1 MSYRKKGLTALGLG
15 ALGVV
20 FGDIGTNPLYVLHV
34 VFGPT
39 AQHVAIN
46 QLNVHGIISLII
58 WSVTLVV
65 SIKYIAFVM
74 RANNRGEGGIMALVS
89 LIRSSGLAKRHK
101 WKFIVLGIIGVSLFY
116 GDSAITPAI
125 SVLSAVEGLKVV
137 EPGLHSY
144 VLPITFVILASLFW
158 LQQYGTAFI
167 GRLFGPVMLVWFIVI
182 AAGGSWQIWQ
192 HPAILAALSPGAA
205 ATFIVHEPIVAFV
218 AMGAVVLAITG
229 AEALYADMGHFGR
242 APVARAW
249 FLVVFPALIL
259 CYMGQ
264 GALLLARP
272 GALDNPFMLLFPE
285 SVRFSVVILA
295 TLATL
300 IASQSVI
307 SGAFSLTRQAVQL
320 GFLPRLMVRYTSS
333 SEFGQIYMPF
343 VNLALFVMVSLLVF
357 TFGSSVKL
365 AGAYGMAVSGA
376 LAIDTILFVAVMRSL
391 WHRSWR
397 IVILTVA
404 VFSSVDAVF
413 VVSNLS
419 KIRHG
424 GWFPLALAAIIFFII
439 TTWMEGQHI
448 VRHER
453 RLREGPLQD
462 FVDAI
467 RSRKPPIKRIPGHAV
482 YISHHSAQVPLAL
495 RTTVDELHELS
506 EKVVLVTV
514 VITSEAHV
522 PEDERAVFD
531 SLRHKDDGIS
541 HVTLSYGFHDTPNV
555 PRALEQLRR
564 TSPELDLDPNNSAY
578 FISLTKVVKTH
589 RRNMAG
595 WRKSLY
601 ALMSRNALSSA
612 DYYKLP
618 VERTVEMRALIK
630 L

>member
-1 MSYRKKGLTALGLG
+1 VAYKKRGLTALALG

-46 QLNVHGIISLII
+46 QLTVHGIISLII

-65 SIKYIAFVM
+65 SIKYIGFVM

-89 LIRSSGLAKRHK
+89 LIIGSKLARKYK
-101 WKFIVLGIIGVSLFY
+101 WQFIVLGIIGMSLFY

-144 VLPITFVILASLFW
+144 ILPITFIILAALFW
-158 LQQYGTAFI
+158 VQHYGTAFI
-167 GRLFGPVMLVWFIVI
+167 GRLFGPVMLLWFIVI
-182 AAGGSWQIWQ
+182 ALGGGWQIWL
-192 HPAILAALSPGAA
+192 HPDILAALSPVAA
-205 ATFIVHEPIVAFV
+205 ARFIGHDPVVAFV

-249 FLVVFPALIL
+249 FLAVFPALSL

-264 GALLLARP
+264 GALLLAHP
-272 GALDNPFMLLFPE
+272 GAIDNPFMLLFPE

-307 SGAFSLTRQAVQL
+307 AGAFSLTHQAVQL
-320 GFLPRLMVRYTSS
+320 GFLPRMFIRYTS
-333 SEFGQIYMPF
+333 EREYGQIYLPF
-343 VNLALFVMVSLLVF
+343 VNVALFITVSVLVF
-357 TFGSSVKL
+357 AFGSSVKL

-376 LAIDTILFVAVMRSL
+376 LAIDTILFVVVMRSL
-391 WHRSWR
+391 WHRSWKV
-397 IVILTVA
+397 IVLMLA

-419 KIRHG
+419 KIYHG
-424 GWFPLALAAIIFFII
+424 GWVPLALAAAIFMVIV
-439 TTWMEGQHI
+439 TWMQGHHI
-448 VRHER
+448 IRGER
-453 RLREGPLQD
+453 QLLEGPLAD
-462 FVDAI
+462 FVERI
-467 RSRKPPIKRIPGHAV
+467 RSGKPRVERIPGYAV
-482 YISHHSAQVPLAL
+482 YISHHPDRVPMAL
-495 RTTVDELHELS
+495 HTTVEELHELS
-506 EKVVLVTV
+506 KKVVLVTV
-514 VITSEAHV
+514 DVTNKAHV
-522 PEDERAVFD
+522 PEDERTVFD
-531 SLRHKDDGIS
+531 NLRYKDDGIS
-541 HVTLSYGFHDTPNV
+541 HVTLSYGFHDRPNI
-555 PRALEQLRR
+555 PRALEALRH
-564 TSPELDLDPNNSAY
+564 TNPELDLDPSNSAY
-578 FISLTKVVKTH
+578 FTSLTKVVKT
-589 RRNMAG
+589 RRHNMAG
-595 WRKSLY
+595 WRKTLY
-601 ALMSRNALSSA
+601 SLMSRNALSTT
-612 DYYKLP
+612 DYYRLP
-618 VERTVEMRALIK
+618 VERTVEMHSLIK